1 MRDAA
6 DQSYV
11 GTVSQEAEN
20 EEVIKMNQSVNYLL
34 GNLRSVEKDPTMI
47 CIDLDL
53 TDHLD

>member
-1 MRDAA
+1 M
-6 DQSYV
+6 
-11 GTVSQEAEN
+11 GIVSQKDEYED
-20 EEVIKMNQSVNYLL
+20 IIRTNQSVNYLL